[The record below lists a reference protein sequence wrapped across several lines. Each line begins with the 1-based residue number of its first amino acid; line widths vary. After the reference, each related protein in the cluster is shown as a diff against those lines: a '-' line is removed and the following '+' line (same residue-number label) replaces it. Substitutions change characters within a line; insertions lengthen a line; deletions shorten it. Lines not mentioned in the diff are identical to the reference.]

1 MPDRPVGSDYKVRG
15 STAPWADAM
24 APIMEL
30 ILTIAALR
38 RRQPVAAGLA
48 KLAGMLQPSMAKA
61 VELPR
66 CVATMH
72 VGACLWAKCA
82 IRPAPQVEASIA
94 PAADAGRAAG
104 DQRGGLLVMAVTC
117 EGILY
122 EWAVGG
128 FGGASGP
135 KCVLQG
141 QHRLPCHAVVA
152 PVSASR
158 HDEAQPRTDATAALR
173 QH

>member
-1 MPDRPVGSDYKVRG
+1 M
-15 STAPWADAM
+15 
-24 APIMEL
+24 
-30 ILTIAALR
+30 
-38 RRQPVAAGLA
+38 AAGLA

-72 VGACLWAKCA
+72 VGACLWGKCA
-82 IRPAPQVEASIA
+82 IRPAPQAEVSGP
-94 PAADAGRAAG
+94 PAADAAKAAG
-104 DQRGGLLVMAVTC
+104 QQQDGLLVMAVTC

-122 EWAVGG
+122 EWAVSG

-141 QHRLPCHAVVA
+141 QHRLPCRAVIP

-158 HDEAQPRTDATAALR
+158 WAEPQPRTDATAAQR
-173 QH
+173 QVAQQETADDLPGAWVSVPGVEKSRT